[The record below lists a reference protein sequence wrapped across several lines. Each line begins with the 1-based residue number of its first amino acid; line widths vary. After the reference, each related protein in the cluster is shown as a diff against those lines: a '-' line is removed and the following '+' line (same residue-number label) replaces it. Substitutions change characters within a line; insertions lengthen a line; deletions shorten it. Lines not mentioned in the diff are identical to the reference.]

1 MFCFRSC
8 YFSLCPSCISY
19 LFDLF
24 ALLLLYIS
32 TFAFVC
38 LCLDFMPVP
47 FSSPQDQDEPFY
59 DLLVL
64 LLVCLLL
71 LYFAYFCCLLLILF
85 CYCSLILLLLFL
97 SLVVYFILL
106 LHLIVWYYCDAVRYI
121 VCNYW
126 KLVELFQ
133 LPNYYM
139 QCHSFNFSEPY
150 FNKRRVQDCVC
161 DYIA

>member
-1 MFCFRSC
+1 MMDSVQLVYIHRHILCYLYTFSLYLHYVSCLFNLFFSYRGELFCMFCFRSC

-38 LCLDFMPVP
+38 LCLDLMPVP
-47 FSSPQDQDEPFY
+47 FSSPQDQDQLFY

-85 CYCSLILLLLFL
+85 CHC
-97 SLVVYFILL
+97 
-106 LHLIVWYYCDAVRYI
+106 
-121 VCNYW
+121 
-126 KLVELFQ
+126 
-133 LPNYYM
+133 
-139 QCHSFNFSEPY
+139 
-150 FNKRRVQDCVC
+150 
-161 DYIA
+161 